1 MIADPFAW
9 LYDQLTGLLL
19 SLGMTAVWAQTT
31 LRFLGAAVLATVLL
45 VLTFFLIWGER
56 KLLARIQDRLGP
68 NRVGP
73 WGMFQTV
80 ADFVKLIGKEIIIP
94 TRADKAVYLLAPL
107 LVVLSVIGIW
117 AVIPLAPGV
126 VGTDL
131 EVGVLYIVAIGA
143 VGTLGIMMA
152 GWSSNNKYALI
163 GAFRSVAQL
172 VSYEVPMVLVLLVP
186 VILASSMSLVGIV
199 EAQAGMWF
207 VVLAP
212 VAALV
217 YLVTSIAENGR
228 APFDLLEGE
237 SEIVAGF
244 NIEYSALAFGM
255 FFVAEFLHSLTIGA
269 VVATLFL
276 GGWSGPGAEAYPL
289 LGFVYFLLKTLL
301 VWLVIVWIRGTLPRV
316 RIDQMLSFNWKFL
329 TPIALGILML
339 TALADKLAAA
349 AGWNRTLVLVLANAL
364 AIVIILGFVQA
375 YARMQRRRDA
385 TRVQPAPVEAAPA
398 ALH

>member
-1 MIADPFAW
+1 
-9 LYDQLTGLLL
+9 
-19 SLGMTAVWAQTT
+19 
-31 LRFLGAAVLATVLL
+31 
-45 VLTFFLIWGER
+45 
-56 KLLARIQDRLGP
+56 
-68 NRVGP
+68 
-73 WGMFQTV
+73 
-80 ADFVKLIGKEIIIP
+80 
-94 TRADKAVYLLAPL
+94 
-107 LVVLSVIGIW
+107 
-117 AVIPLAPGV
+117 
-126 VGTDL
+126 
-131 EVGVLYIVAIGA
+131 
-143 VGTLGIMMA
+143 MMA

-207 VVLAP
+207 IVMAP

-255 FFVAEFLHSLTIGA
+255 FFVAEFLHSFTIGA

-276 GGWSGPGAEAYPL
+276 GGWRGPGAEAYPL
-289 LGFVYFLLKTLL
+289 LGFVYFLLKTLAI
-301 VWLVIVWIRGTLPRV
+301 WFVIVWIRATLPRI
-316 RIDQMLSFNWKFL
+316 RIDQMLGFSWKFL

-339 TALADKLAAA
+339 TALIDKLAAA
-349 AGWNRTLVLVLANAL
+349 AGWNRTLVLVLANVVA
-364 AIVIILGFVQA
+364 VVVILGFVQG
-375 YARMQRRRDA
+375 YARLQRRRDQAPPVSVTA
-385 TRVQPAPVEAAPA
+385 TPV